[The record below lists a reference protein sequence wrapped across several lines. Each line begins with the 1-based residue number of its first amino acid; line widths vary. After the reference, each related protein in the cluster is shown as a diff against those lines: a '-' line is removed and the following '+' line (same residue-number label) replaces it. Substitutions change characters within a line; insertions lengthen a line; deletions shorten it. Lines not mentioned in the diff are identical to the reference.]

1 MTSKIDSNS
10 VSTFCGIDSVTG
22 DPIPVQ
28 IDPVTGRI
36 LAELYLVS
44 DVTTT
49 PVPVEKDANSVSTVV
64 AQADNSSL
72 LYSVVFDT
80 RNKLCLADILQ
91 E

>member
-1 MTSKIDSNS
+1 MAVDNTTSA
-10 VSTFCGIDSVTG
+10 VV
-22 DPIPVQ
+22 PVQ

-44 DVTTT
+44 DTTTT
-49 PVPVEKDANSVSTVV
+49 PVPVEKDGNSVATIV

-72 LYSVVFDT
+72 LYSVVFDQ
-80 RNKLCLADILQ
+80 RNSYPLVDLLQ